1 MNEPNSTDGGKPAP
15 SAGARARGAGGA
27 RKGQKRM
34 LWIAVGGFVLSVL
47 ILGIA
52 AKFLYPRIK
61 LSRGRQ
67 NAVEAMSAMRK
78 GQLDVAGNKVKTAL
92 AMAPKIPEVLR
103 AAAQYCALRGDP
115 AGISYYQM
123 LLATP
128 AGDIGERTNLIRLAH
143 STKRLGPARDVIR
156 QMLQANSNDVVAL
169 QYLVENHLLADDRD
183 RAIKSAAFAL
193 KAAPTNTWFQLT
205 LGSLLIDDPRGAK
218 YQDEG
223 RKLLFGLA
231 ISQLPERDAAQNRI
245 AQSPNLTKAEM
256 AVLQR
261 QLQNRTNRG
270 ITDEILI
277 YDLRQRQA
285 PEKAPEIVAEALSRY
300 VREDFGPT
308 LAQVIGWAASGRQFA
323 PILATVPAKSAQ
335 TNASVAPL
343 FAAVLAASEKWDQL
357 EGFLAASE
365 TVIGKVLTAG
375 FRARLAMAKGNRPE
389 AEAHFRSLG
398 SVKEVPLV
406 DAKILAEQA
415 EAAGLPDVAVD
426 IYQRIAN
433 DPGAAIEASRQSL
446 RLLNSLED
454 LFQVRALAGRLTRV
468 FPGDAGL
475 AGEYAW
481 ANLVAGEELPEA
493 LATFGKLSEKT
504 PSNPTWRYG
513 LAFAEMRLGRNAKAL
528 ELIQAAGIA
537 PKDLGPRLQ
546 VVHALVLAANDQ
558 REVARRTARLVNV
571 KRLRSAEQALL
582 KDLL

>member
-1 MNEPNSTDGGKPAP
+1 MNQPDSASSGQTDPKAKN
-15 SAGARARGAGGA
+15 RGSA
-27 RKGQKRM
+27 RKAKNRKILLGVGG
-34 LWIAVGGFVLSVL
+34 IVVAVGL
-47 ILGIA
+47 LGIA

-61 LSRGRQ
+61 LARGRQ

-78 GQLDVAGNKVKTAL
+78 GQLETAGAKVKTAL
-92 AMAPKIPEVLR
+92 AMAPKQPEVLR
-103 AAAQYCALRGDP
+103 AAAQFCSLRGDP
-115 AGISYYQM
+115 AGINYYQM

-128 AGDIGERTNLIRLAH
+128 EGGFGDRTNLLQLAH
-143 STKRLGPARDVIR
+143 ATKRLGPAREVIR

-169 QYLVENHLLADDRD
+169 KYLVENHLLAEDVD

-193 KAAPTNTWFQLT
+193 KANPTNTWFQFT
-205 LGSLLIDDPRGAK
+205 LGSLLLDDPRGAK

-245 AQSPNLTKAEM
+245 AQSPNLTKPEM
-256 AVLQR
+256 SVLQR
-261 QLQNRTNRG
+261 QLQNRTNRSLV
-270 ITDEILI
+270 DEILI
-277 YDLRQRQA
+277 YDLRQRQD
-285 PEKAPEIVAEALSRY
+285 PEKAPEIVTEALTRY
-300 VREDFGPT
+300 LGESPGVG
-308 LAQVIGWAASGRQFA
+308 LAQIVGWAASGKQFA
-323 PILATVPAKSAQ
+323 PILATVPVKSAQ
-335 TNASVAPL
+335 TNLSVAPL
-343 FAAVLAASEKWDQL
+343 YAAVLAAAGKWDQL
-357 EGFLAASE
+357 DSFLTGAESA
-365 TVIGKVLTAG
+365 IGKVLTAG
-375 FRARLAMAKGNRPE
+375 FRARLAMGKGNRPE
-389 AEAHFRSLG
+389 AEAQFRSLG
-398 SVKEVPLV
+398 SVKEVPLI

-415 EAAGLPDVAVD
+415 EAAGLPEVAVD

-454 LFQVRALAGRLTRV
+454 LFQVRALAGRLTRA
-468 FPGDAGL
+468 FPQDPGV

-481 ANLVAGEELPEA
+481 ANLVAGEEVAEA
-493 LATFGKLSEKT
+493 LATFGKLSERA

-546 VVHALVLAANDQ
+546 MVHALALAANDQ
-558 REVARRTARLVNV
+558 REQARRTARLVNV

>member
-1 MNEPNSTDGGKPAP
+1 MNQPDSAP
-15 SAGARARGAGGA
+15 SGQSDPKAKSRSGARPTKNR
-27 RKGQKRM
+27 R
-34 LWIAVGGFVLSVL
+34 LLIAVGGIAVAVL

-61 LSRGRQ
+61 LARGRQ

-78 GQLDVAGNKVKTAL
+78 GQLEAAGSKVKTAL
-92 AMAPKIPEVLR
+92 AMAPKLPEVLR
-103 AAAQYCALRGDP
+103 AAGQYCSLRGDP
-115 AGISYYQM
+115 AGINYYQM

-128 AGDIGERTNLIRLAH
+128 DGGIGDRTNLLQLAH
-143 STKRLGPARDVIR
+143 ATKRLGPARDLLR

-169 QYLVENHLLADDRD
+169 KYLVENHLLAEDVD

-193 KAAPTNTWFQLT
+193 KANPTNTWFQFT

-261 QLQNRTNRG
+261 QLQSRTNRG
-270 ITDEILI
+270 IADEILI

-285 PEKAPEIVAEALSRY
+285 PDKAPEIVAEALTRY
-300 VREDFGPT
+300 LGDDSGVG
-308 LAQVIGWAASGRQFA
+308 LSQIVGWAASGKQFA
-323 PILATVPAKSAQ
+323 PILSTVPVKSAQ
-335 TNASVAPL
+335 TNLSVAPL
-343 FAAVLAASEKWDQL
+343 YAAVLAASGRWDQL
-357 EGFLAASE
+357 DSFLAASE
-365 TVIGKVLTAG
+365 NSIGKVLTAG

-389 AEAHFRSLG
+389 AEAQFRSLG
-398 SVKEVPLV
+398 SVKEVPLI

-433 DPGAAIEASRQSL
+433 DPGAAIDASRQSL

-454 LFQVRALAGRLTRV
+454 LFQVRALAGRLTRA
-468 FPGDAGL
+468 FPQDPGVV
-475 AGEYAW
+475 GEYAW
-481 ANLVAGEELPEA
+481 ANLVAGEEVPEA
-493 LATFGKLSEKT
+493 LATFGKLNEKA

-513 LAFAEMRLGRNAKAL
+513 LAFAEMKMGRNAKAL
-528 ELIQAAGIA
+528 ELIQTMGIA

-546 VVHALVLAANDQ
+546 LVHALVLAANDQ
-558 REVARRTARLVNV
+558 REVARRTARLINV